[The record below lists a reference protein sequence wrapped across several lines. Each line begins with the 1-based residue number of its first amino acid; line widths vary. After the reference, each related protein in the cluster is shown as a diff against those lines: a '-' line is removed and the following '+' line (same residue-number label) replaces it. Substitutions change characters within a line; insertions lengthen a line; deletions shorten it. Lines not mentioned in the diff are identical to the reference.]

1 MRVERPMKSK
11 QVVCFISSPPREQL
25 RHAHAAA
32 LTPALTGGC
41 HGDDL
46 LKSLYKS
53 LYKNAKDPT
62 LSILGHHGGR
72 RKVASSRPP
81 FSTPLRSLGEPD
93 PETPFLVPIEHAP
106 PLFVRIR
113 EDKISLKFSPAPL
126 VCGADTA
133 APANAMGFWP
143 NRTLFT
149 PGFTAFE
156 QSAMNCVRIFAKF
169 SFSC

>member
-1 MRVERPMKSK
+1 MKSK

-72 RKVASSRPP
+72 EKSCVFAATVLDPSDTQRQTRTGRP
-81 FSTPLRSLGEPD
+81 FSVLYRTRPAAFCPYPGGLNFGQIGS
-93 PETPFLVPIEHAP
+93 A
-106 PLFVRIR
+106 
-113 EDKISLKFSPAPL
+113 SP
-126 VCGADTA
+126 T
-133 APANAMGFWP
+133 
-143 NRTLFT
+143 
-149 PGFTAFE
+149 
-156 QSAMNCVRIFAKF
+156 QKKAKF
-169 SFSC
+169 GYENEKL

>member
-72 RKVASSRPP
+72 RKVASLRPP
-81 FSTPLRSLGEPD
+81 FSTPATPRDKPEPAG
-93 PETPFLVPIEHAP
+93 PFPSSIERAP
-106 PLFVRIR
+106 PLFVRIPVAGG
-113 EDKISLKFSPAPL
+113 LKFGQMGSASPTYRSWLPL
-126 VCGADTA
+126 WRWL
-133 APANAMGFWP
+133 PLLL
-143 NRTLFT
+143 LFIST
-149 PGFTAFE
+149 
-156 QSAMNCVRIFAKF
+156 R
-169 SFSC
+169 

>member
-1 MRVERPMKSK
+1 MKSK
-11 QVVCFISSPPREQL
+11 QVVCFISSHPREQL

-72 RKVASSRPP
+72 RKVASLRPP
-81 FSTPLRSLGEPD
+81 FSTSATPRDKPEPAG
-93 PETPFLVPIEHAP
+93 PFPSSIERAP
-106 PLFVRIR
+106 PLFVRI
-113 EDKISLKFSPAPL
+113 PA
-126 VCGADTA
+126 G
-133 APANAMGFWP
+133 
-143 NRTLFT
+143 
-149 PGFTAFE
+149 
-156 QSAMNCVRIFAKF
+156 
-169 SFSC
+169 

>member
-1 MRVERPMKSK
+1 MKSK

-41 HGDDL
+41 HGDAL

-72 RKVASSRPP
+72 EKSCVFAATVLDPSDTQS
-81 FSTPLRSLGEPD
+81 
-93 PETPFLVPIEHAP
+93 PET
-106 PLFVRIR
+106 
-113 EDKISLKFSPAPL
+113 K
-126 VCGADTA
+126 T
-133 APANAMGFWP
+133 NP
-143 NRTLFT
+143 NRQALF
-149 PGFTAFE
+149 
-156 QSAMNCVRIFAKF
+156 MYL
-169 SFSC
+169 

>member
-1 MRVERPMKSK
+1 MALVPKHDKCAGYFNVESIISECIDQGEDPYAEGPVATNVRPRAFSEAA
-11 QVVCFISSPPREQL
+11 SGSPREQL

-72 RKVASSRPP
+72 RKVASLRPP
-81 FSTPLRSLGEPD
+81 FSTPATPRDKPEPAG
-93 PETPFLVPIEHAP
+93 PFPPSIERAP
-106 PLFVRIR
+106 PLFVHI
-113 EDKISLKFSPAPL
+113 PA
-126 VCGADTA
+126 G
-133 APANAMGFWP
+133 
-143 NRTLFT
+143 
-149 PGFTAFE
+149 
-156 QSAMNCVRIFAKF
+156 
-169 SFSC
+169 

>member
-41 HGDDL
+41 HGDAL

-72 RKVASSRPP
+72 RKVASLRPP

-93 PETPFLVPIEHAP
+93 PDTGAPAPFLVPIEHAP
-106 PLFVRIR
+106 PLPFGS
-113 EDKISLKFSPAPL
+113 EKIKLGEAEP
-126 VCGADTA
+126 
-133 APANAMGFWP
+133 
-143 NRTLFT
+143 
-149 PGFTAFE
+149 
-156 QSAMNCVRIFAKF
+156 I
-169 SFSC
+169 

>member
-1 MRVERPMKSK
+1 MMRIERPMKSK
-11 QVVCFISSPPREQL
+11 QVICLISSPPREQL

-72 RKVASSRPP
+72 RKVASLRPP
-81 FSTPLRSLGEPD
+81 FSTPATPRDKPEPAG
-93 PETPFLVPIEHAP
+93 PFPPSIERAP
-106 PLFVRIR
+106 PLFVRI
-113 EDKISLKFSPAPL
+113 PA
-126 VCGADTA
+126 G
-133 APANAMGFWP
+133 
-143 NRTLFT
+143 
-149 PGFTAFE
+149 
-156 QSAMNCVRIFAKF
+156 
-169 SFSC
+169 